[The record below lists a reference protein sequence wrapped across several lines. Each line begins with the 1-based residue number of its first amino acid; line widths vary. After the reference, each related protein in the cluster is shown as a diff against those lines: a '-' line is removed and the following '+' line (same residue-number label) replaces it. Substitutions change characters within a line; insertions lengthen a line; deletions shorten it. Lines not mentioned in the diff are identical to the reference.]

1 MGLGQKDTA
10 VKVSMI
16 LLFILANLVFFEKLL
31 RRKKRYEGLSNK
43 KIKPIIASKKILIPI
58 YFFLSSI
65 VFLGFILPMYEII
78 KFTFLRKSYSKNIN
92 ILSITF
98 NTLIGIAIA
107 ILFIIILASIFVSL
121 VNGLKTR
128 KNLFLTLGI
137 IGYSIPSIV
146 LALPIYIFILSLDKF
161 IYNTF
166 NTESFILINTKI
178 TLILAFIIK
187 FISIAISNYSN
198 TLAKI
203 NPNIFHSSTI
213 LGYNFL
219 GTFFRINIPLL
230 KKSSKYVFILL
241 FIDLIKELTL
251 KYSLRPFNF
260 KTLSTEIYRYAGNE
274 MIEVAAIPS
283 LVIVFICT
291 LMIIYLELGGDYA
304 KNRKVKF

>member
-1 MGLGQKDTA
+1 
-10 VKVSMI
+10 
-16 LLFILANLVFFEKLL
+16 
-31 RRKKRYEGLSNK
+31 
-43 KIKPIIASKKILIPI
+43 
-58 YFFLSSI
+58 
-65 VFLGFILPMYEII
+65 MYEII

-98 NTLIGIAIA
+98 NTLIEITIA

-137 IGYSIPSIV
+137 IGYSIPSII
-146 LALPIYIFILSLDKF
+146 LALPVYIFILSLDKF

-219 GTFFRINIPLL
+219 GTFFKINIPLL
-230 KKSSKYVFILL
+230 KKSTKYVFILL

-251 KYSLRPFNF
+251 TYSLRPFNF